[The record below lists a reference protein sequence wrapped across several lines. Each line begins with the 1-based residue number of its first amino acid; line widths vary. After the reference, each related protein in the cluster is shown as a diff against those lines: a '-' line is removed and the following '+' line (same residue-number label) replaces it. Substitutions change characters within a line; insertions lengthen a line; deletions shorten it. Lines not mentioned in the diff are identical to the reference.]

1 MARHNAL
8 GKWGEQLAVDKLI
21 SEGWQIVERNWRMG
35 HLEIDI
41 IARRDG
47 VVVFAEVKT
56 RSDCDTDPFEAV
68 TKAKISHM
76 TRAAETYMRHT
87 DMRFQPQFDLFAING
102 TPDGEYTIEHI
113 PDAFYAPLKTY

>member
-8 GKWGEQLAVDKLI
+8 GKWGEQLAVDKLA
-21 SEGWQIVERNWRMG
+21 SEGWAIVERNWRVG

-47 VVVFAEVKT
+47 VMVFAEVKT
-56 RSDCDTDPFEAV
+56 RADGDTDPFEAV

-76 TRAAETYMRHT
+76 MRAAETYMRHT
-87 DMRFQPQFDLFAING
+87 DARFQPQFDLFAING
-102 TPDGEYTIEHI
+102 TPDGEYTLEHV